1 MPHGSDS
8 YINNKEGT
16 NIKIIYNNFLEII
29 FSNVFNL
36 SHIHYYNVPFLGSFQ
51 FSCESRHRKPLFP
64 IRKVLTRKLT
74 SQIGCD

>member
-16 NIKIIYNNFLEII
+16 NINVIYKNFLEII

-36 SHIHYYNVPFLGSFQ
+36 SHIHYCDVPFLGSFQ
-51 FSCESRHRKPLFP
+51 FSCGSRYTESPYFP
-64 IRKVLTRKLT
+64 YSK
-74 SQIGCD
+74 